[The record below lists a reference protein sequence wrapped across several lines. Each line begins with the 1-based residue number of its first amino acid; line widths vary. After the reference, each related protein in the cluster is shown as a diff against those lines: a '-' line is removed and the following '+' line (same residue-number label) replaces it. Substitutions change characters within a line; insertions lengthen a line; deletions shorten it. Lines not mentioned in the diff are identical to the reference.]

1 MSREE
6 RGSRTKIICYYG
18 TVPLIQH
25 PWDWTGARLSNIL
38 DYQTVLMLTYVLTGN
53 FLLLP
58 SENVHL
64 SVLLTSS

>member
-1 MSREE
+1 MFREE
-6 RGSRTKIICYYG
+6 RDSNTKIVCYYG
-18 TVPLIQH
+18 RIPLIQH

-53 FLLLP
+53 FLLLL

-64 SVLLTSS
+64 SVLRTSS